1 MPSFP
6 SVLYPLAADW
16 QEEIILPVY
25 TYFTRQSATT
35 VRWGSNGKWRGYGT
49 FELYDKTAQDAWFQ
63 FLGQINFGEG
73 TFSMN
78 TLYPHA
84 KSVSLSTVY
93 GTLSDFLAGT
103 IVSLPTNWW
112 EGRENLLKY
121 SEDLSQTSVWSPM
134 GSATVTRTSGRP
146 DPLGGTTAW
155 RIQTSGGTF
164 NEKLAQIRADIPT
177 TTASKWGV
185 SCWVKNNGTTTVRV
199 GIRYSGGVG
208 TYVDIPS
215 GGVWTEVRAAGSP
228 TTNYYLGI
236 EFKALNISNALDFD
250 VWHPV
255 AAMYRS
261 PGQLVTTQSDMTV
274 VGYVAT
280 DSSGRPIDSNG
291 RAYLTRYTTAVTS
304 GTVAGRLY
312 LPNCMLV
319 TQSGEG
325 AGRLQYQFLAPVDK
339 ASVVG
344 MMIMEV

>member
-16 QEEIILPVY
+16 TEEIILPVY
-25 TYFTRQSATT
+25 TYLTRQSATT

-63 FLGQINFGEG
+63 FLGQINFGES

-84 KSVSLSTVY
+84 KPVSLSTIY

-121 SEDLSQTSVWSPM
+121 SEDLSQTSIWQEF
-134 GSATVTRTSGRP
+134 GSDTVTRTSGRT
-146 DPLGGTTAW
+146 DPLSGNTAW
-155 RIQTSGGTF
+155 RIQTSGGIYY
-164 NEKLAQIRADIPT
+164 EKLIQIRTDIPT
-177 TTASKWGV
+177 TPSSKWGIG
-185 SCWVKNNGTTTVRV
+185 CWIKNNGTTTVRV
-199 GIRYSGGVG
+199 GIRYSGNAG
-208 TYVDIPS
+208 TYVNVPGGS
-215 GGVWTEVRAAGSP
+215 GWTEVHAAGSP
-228 TTNYYLGI
+228 TLNYYLGI
-236 EFKALNISNALDFD
+236 EFRALNISDSLDFD

-255 AAMYRS
+255 AAMYTA
-261 PGQLVTTQSDMTV
+261 PGRLVTTPSDMAT

-280 DSSGRPIDSNG
+280 DASDRPINSNG
-291 RAYLTRYTTAVTS
+291 RAYLTRYTTAASS
-304 GTVAGRLY
+304 GTVAGRIY
-312 LPNCMLV
+312 LPNCILV

-325 AGRLQYQFLAPVDK
+325 PNRLQYQFLAPIDK